1 MLRLARAALSLA
13 VVSPTYRMPDPVTRR
28 REAVVSEVRYALAAV
43 RCAARLAG
51 LVSDE
56 LVVQELL
63 RDVIDQT
70 DRAERGVGRLVST
83 SSRDVVP

>member
-1 MLRLARAALSLA
+1 MLRLARVTPSLA

-28 REAVVSEVRYALAAV
+28 REAVVSEVRHALAAV

-56 LVVQELL
+56 LVVRELL

-70 DRAERGVGRLVST
+70 DRAERGVARFLST
-83 SSRDVVP
+83 

>member
-1 MLRLARAALSLA
+1 M
-13 VVSPTYRMPDPVTRR
+13 SPTYRMPDPVTRD
-28 REAVVSEVRYALAAV
+28 REAATSAVRDALAAA

-56 LVVQELL
+56 LVVRELL

-70 DRAERGVGRLVST
+70 DRAERGFARLVST

>member
-1 MLRLARAALSLA
+1 MLRLARVTPSLA

-70 DRAERGVGRLVST
+70 DRAERGVARLLST
-83 SSRDVVP
+83 PSRDAFA

>member
-1 MLRLARAALSLA
+1 MLRLARVTPSLA

-28 REAVVSEVRYALAAV
+28 REAVISEVRHALAAV

>member
-1 MLRLARAALSLA
+1 MLPLARATRSLA
-13 VVSPTYRMPDPVTRR
+13 VVSPTYPMPDPVTRR
-28 REAVVSEVRYALAAV
+28 REAVVSEVRHALAAV

-56 LVVQELL
+56 LVVRELL

-70 DRAERGVGRLVST
+70 DRAERGVARFLST
-83 SSRDVVP
+83 